1 MPNYNIDGMNLD
13 ELKKDLIETQAD
25 IRSYFSHSEEYLQL
39 KVFKIISKL
48 LASTLQGLLLGL
60 GVMFA
65 LFFVSL
71 GVSLVLGEW
80 LESYLAG
87 FLIVAAFYALV
98 TLAIYIF
105 RGRLSR
111 PVLRTFSSYYFDEP

>member
-1 MPNYNIDGMNLD
+1 MPNYNINGMNLD

-48 LASTLQGLLLGL
+48 LASTLQSLLLGL
-60 GVMFA
+60 GVMFV

-98 TLAIYIF
+98 TLVIYLF
-105 RGRLSR
+105 RSQLSR
-111 PVLRTFSSYYFDEP
+111 PVLRTFSSYYFDES

>member
-98 TLAIYIF
+98 TLVIYIF